1 MTIGEKIKLQRKALG
16 LTQTELGA
24 KLGVQ
29 KNAVSKWECGR
40 VDDIPSSKIKA
51 MAQLFNVP
59 PSYLI
64 DDNSYFTPPTVTD
77 DVTTFYIQTSVAA
90 HYNAIS
96 DDETLEGD
104 KVEVPT
110 SYLCSRPPED
120 YCAMRVKGNSMYP
133 QFHDGDVVIVLK
145 QATLNH
151 SGQIGVICYGD
162 EQMTIKR
169 INYVDGENWL
179 ELVPLNPEFPP
190 KRIEGA
196 DLEQCKVIGL
206 PRILIRHF
214 E

>member
-40 VDDIPSSKIKA
+40 VDGIPSSKIKA

-77 DVTTFYIQTSVAA
+77 DVTTFYIQTNVAA

-96 DDETLEGD
+96 GDETFEGE

-110 SYLCSRPPED
+110 SYLRGRKAEE
-120 YCAMRVKGNSMYP
+120 YCAMRVTGNSMYP
-133 QFHDGDVVIVLK
+133 QFQDGDIVIVLK
-145 QATLNH
+145 QETLDH

-162 EQMTIKR
+162 GEMTIKR
-169 INYVDGENWL
+169 INYVNGEDWL
-179 ELVPLNPEFPP
+179 ELIPLNSEFPP

-196 DLEQCKVIGL
+196 DLEQCKVIGI
-206 PRILIRHF
+206 PRIMIRNF
-214 E
+214 G